1 MIKLRNF
8 TLTSFIVIFSISL
21 AHGFKYTSNL
31 NKRDTSKLISSKIR
45 KPYPKL
51 ASAKITAAKGVSIT
65 TANKSS
71 LNTAGKFSR
80 HTKKL
85 VVYQVNALSSILN
98 YPLDSLNYVVLE
110 DLSTG
115 EKVNVYVL
123 NDNPNPVV
131 ASLNSPERYIDI
143 ISPAP
148 CSSYQIT
155 AASGNSYKVNLF
167 KNIEFISI
175 KTIDNNIGTMS
186 MSGFST
192 AIDTMK
198 APVRERIPDSLR
210 ARVLIIKLKERINAL
225 GMDSLKLIVKKYSN
239 DTLKAAIFSEI
250 ATRYMDYDTIN
261 NKRKRLSYQ
270 NNAVT
275 YSTLAMQ
282 QYYKGSDSL
291 GMRASF
297 DNMAK
302 VYYAQK
308 KFSQAKWFILQSN
321 SLSRGKND
329 IPNVITSLIT
339 LSAIKSEIND
349 YTLAMKDLNEAMS
362 LSEKYNYPKFE
373 LLVLKNYALLYS
385 RMKNYPKE
393 ELVLKKRDSLE
404 AQIQKKE
411 QDSLLAKVAISD
423 SLQTKKI
430 DSVQIKKKVY
440 TSNTRKLSKNSSVK
454 KIASL

>member
-1 MIKLRNF
+1 MPDQHSHGLYFLVFLHVGNSD
-8 TLTSFIVIFSISL
+8 TL
-21 AHGFKYTSNL
+21 
-31 NKRDTSKLISSKIR
+31 KLITHKIVR
-45 KPYPKL
+45 TFPKPAP
-51 ASAKITAAKGVSIT
+51 AKTTAAKGVSIAIT
-65 TANKSS
+65 NKSAT
-71 LNTAGKFSR
+71 NAAGKFSR
-80 HTKKL
+80 HAKKL
-85 VVYQVNALSSILN
+85 IVYPADHFSSMLN
-98 YPLDSLNYVVLE
+98 YSSDSLNYVVLE
-110 DLSTG
+110 DLNTG
-115 EKVNVYVL
+115 EKINVYAL
-123 NDNPNPVV
+123 NDNLNPVI
-131 ASLNSPERYIDI
+131 ASVNLTEQYMDMFSTGSFYK
-143 ISPAP
+143 IS
-148 CSSYQIT
+148 
-155 AASGNSYKVNLF
+155 AAGDNAYKINLF
-167 KNIEFISI
+167 KSVELLSV
-175 KTIDNNIGTMS
+175 KTTENNVGTMS
-186 MSGFST
+186 MSAFST
-192 AIDTMK
+192 AADTMK
-198 APVRERIPDSLR
+198 APVREKIPDSLR
-210 ARVLIIKLKERINAL
+210 ARVLIVKLRERITVM
-225 GMDSLKLIVKKYSN
+225 GMDSLKLIVKKYAN

-250 ATRYMDYDTIN
+250 ATRYMDYDTIS

-282 QYYKGSDSL
+282 QYYKGGDSL

-308 KFSQAKWFILQSN
+308 KLSQAKWFILQSN

-339 LSAIKSEIND
+339 LSAIKSEISD

-411 QDSLLAKVAISD
+411 QDSLLAKVITSD
-423 SLQTKKI
+423 SLQTRKI
-430 DSVQIKKKVY
+430 DSVQVKKKVY
-440 TSNTRKLSKNSSVK
+440 TSNTRKVSKNSSIK